1 MNVSLSLPY
10 NDFIFHDCVA
20 IILSIPLFAYILEH
34 TVDKEQLF
42 LSKGEVGGKLQTSE
56 QRSLDTAA

>member
-20 IILSIPLFAYILEH
+20 IIMSISLFAYILEH
-34 TVDKEQLF
+34 TVDKETTISLQ
-42 LSKGEVGGKLQTSE
+42 KETAQERVKKKEHVEDGKK
-56 QRSLDTAA
+56 